1 VPGSD
6 AKTTRRFM
14 QSPQTVRRTFFL
26 ATVGIVAVGVVNAL
40 RAQTPPADSKP
51 PRFEVASVKPNTS
64 LTDPSHS
71 GGGFQP
77 GGRFSAKNLTVRLLI
92 QMAYGDPRPLSRS
105 QIAGG
110 PAWLNSDGFDI
121 EAKVSTDLPET
132 QVVDGSGT
140 GKSMLQVLLKDR
152 FKLSIHHE
160 MQQRQVYSLVTVKT
174 DGRMG
179 PRLRPSSGADCDNA
193 RASEPSGRIAAG
205 SLPRCGSYV
214 LEFANG
220 HFTIQARF
228 ITMEAVAMNMRN
240 LVDRV
245 VLAPSAPTGTYSLDL
260 DFNPGAPA
268 APPAGVTAADAPPD
282 DAVSIFTALQEQLG
296 LKLEPTTGP
305 VDIVVIDHVEH
316 PTPD

>member
-1 VPGSD
+1 
-6 AKTTRRFM
+6 M
-14 QSPQTVRRTFFL
+14 QNSQTCRRTFLL
-26 ATVGIVAVGVVNAL
+26 ATAGIVAICWVNAL
-40 RAQTPPADSKP
+40 RAQTPDTKP
-51 PRFEVASVKPNTS
+51 PAFEVASIKLNKS
-64 LTDPSHS
+64 LTDPSRS

-77 GGRFSAKNLTVRLLI
+77 GGRFSAKNLPVRLLI
-92 QMAYGDPRPLSRS
+92 QMAYGDPRPLSRF

-121 EAKVSTDLPET
+121 EAKASTDFPET
-132 QVVDGSGT
+132 QIVDGSAT

-152 FKLSIHHE
+152 FKLSVHHE
-160 MQQRQVYSLVTVKT
+160 MQQRQVYSLVTAKT
-174 DGRMG
+174 DGRLG

-205 SLPRCGSYV
+205 SLARCGSYV

-220 HFTIQARF
+220 HFTIRARF

-245 VLAPSAPTGTYSLDL
+245 VLAPSAPTGMYSFDL

-268 APPAGVTAADAPPD
+268 EAPPAGVTAANGPPD
-282 DAVSIFTALQEQLG
+282 DAVTIFIALQEQLG
-296 LKLEPTTGP
+296 LRLEPTTGP
-305 VDIVVIDHVEH
+305 VDVVVIDHVQH